1 MYLAAVAQPAP
12 QPKTTTLGRA
22 DPVEIAGIANKDVE
36 ARAKDTKERL
46 DRLFIVSSL
55 YYFFKCNRIIIF
67 LKIKL
72 NQVFIVSLYIFD

>member
-1 MYLAAVAQPAP
+1 MYLAAVAPPAP
-12 QPKTTTLGRA
+12 PPTTTTLGRA

-72 NQVFIVSLYIFD
+72 NKC

>member
-1 MYLAAVAQPAP
+1 
-12 QPKTTTLGRA
+12 
-22 DPVEIAGIANKDVE
+22 PVEIAGIANKDVE

-72 NQVFIVSLYIFD
+72 NKC